1 MRLNGFAFLWALL
14 TARVAA
20 ALEPVT
26 VAISIAAVSAL
37 SGYLTYSDFFSC
49 RFSECCKEDRP
60 LNVSGTCPR
69 AARGGR
75 AGGRREFGSTC
86 SPKRRRG
93 RQARHT
99 FADLSMTGG
108 RTELN
113 AAAPAVRASVAV
125 RQACTSIQKAR
136 LWLFR
141 SSRAGRGGGKASSE
155 LSREMALP
163 WMNESAWLPCQT
175 LKC

>member
-75 AGGRREFGSTC
+75 AGGRAPGVRFHLQ
-86 SPKRRRG
+86 PK
-93 RQARHT
+93 
-99 FADLSMTGG
+99 
-108 RTELN
+108 
-113 AAAPAVRASVAV
+113 AAPRETGSAHLRRPFDDRRQNRNERSGASCARLGGGQASVHLHPE
-125 RQACTSIQKAR
+125 SPP
-136 LWLFR
+136 L
-141 SSRAGRGGGKASSE
+141 
-155 LSREMALP
+155 ALP
-163 WMNESAWLPCQT
+163 FFPSRQGWRES
-175 LKC
+175 